1 MPIGEQS
8 VFIGVVMELESIG
21 DSSLVEVEFSWR
33 WTLIRRRND
42 GEGVSWGQTSFGG

>member
-1 MPIGEQS
+1 MPFGEQS

-33 WTLIRRRND
+33 WTLIRRND
-42 GEGVSWGQTSFGG
+42 RGGVSWGQTSFGG